1 MSSEEFME
9 FPDDFVVIIAYVYR
23 YNVCRSLNYKY
34 LDMQNLTPGGPTGY

>member
-23 YNVCRSLNYKY
+23 YVYRSLNYKY